1 MFINPEIIA
10 SSFMTALVIEN
21 KSYNELNKT
30 QDSIRILPKLGK
42 LKTEKKRKKGKILG
56 MMKIHWWYRFDHFFK
71 HCQGSGS
78 YGLLY

>member
-42 LKTEKKRKKGKILG
+42 LKTEKKERKDTRNDENSLVVP
-56 MMKIHWWYRFDHFFK
+56 F
-71 HCQGSGS
+71 
-78 YGLLY
+78 

>member
-42 LKTEKKRKKGKILG
+42 LKTEKKKRKER
-56 MMKIHWWYRFDHFFK
+56 Y
-71 HCQGSGS
+71 
-78 YGLLY
+78 